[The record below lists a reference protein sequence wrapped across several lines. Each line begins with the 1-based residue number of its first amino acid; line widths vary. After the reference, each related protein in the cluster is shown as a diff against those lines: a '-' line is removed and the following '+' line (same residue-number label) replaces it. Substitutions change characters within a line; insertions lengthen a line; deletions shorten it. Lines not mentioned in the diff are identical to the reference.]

1 MILLLYVLSTLI
13 VLFFIV
19 GYFISAP
26 VYKGPTTDHF
36 NGATFTNPTGIKAK
50 GLRDVLKWMF
60 ARKQGLWK
68 EIKQAT
74 FGEKPAK
81 IIGEGIRITFVNHT
95 TFLIQTEN
103 LNILTDPVWSE
114 RTSPFS
120 FAGPKRM
127 RPPSI
132 RLEDLPI
139 IDLILLSHNHYDH
152 LDVSTLQRIVKEHK
166 PRIVTP
172 LGVKNFLE
180 QEKMK
185 GAEDM
190 DWWQE
195 IKVSDSLIIQAVPAQ
210 HFSGRGM
217 FDRDKTLW
225 CGYVIKRKEG
235 NLYFAGDTGYNEKTF
250 KEIGERCAP
259 ITVSIL
265 PIGAYKPNWFMSPI
279 HTSPAD
285 AVKIFL
291 DTKTKAA
298 VASHFGTFPLA
309 DDGGEDPINDLAVA
323 LKGEN
328 LSTEKFVILPEG
340 THKDF

>member
-1 MILLLYVLSTLI
+1 MILLLYVFTTVVI
-13 VLFFIV
+13 FFFTV
-19 GYFISAP
+19 GYFLSAP
-26 VYKGPTTDHF
+26 AHKGSVTEHF
-36 NGATFTNPTGIKAK
+36 NGTTFINPTGVKAK
-50 GLRDVLKWMF
+50 GLGDVLKWML
-60 ARKQGLWK
+60 ARKQGSWSEVK
-68 EIKQAT
+68 RTT
-74 FGEKPAK
+74 FGEKPTQ
-81 IIGEGIRITFVNHT
+81 EVNVGIRITFVNHT

-127 RPPSI
+127 RPPGI
-132 RLEDLPI
+132 RLEDLPK

-152 LDVSTLQRIVKEHK
+152 LDVNTMQQVVKKHK
-166 PRIVTP
+166 PRIITP

-180 QEKMK
+180 QENMK
-185 GAEDM
+185 GAQDM

-195 IKVSDSLIIQAVPAQ
+195 VKISESLIIQSVPAQ

-235 NLYFAGDTGYNEKTF
+235 NLYFAADTGYNERTF

-265 PIGAYKPNWFMSPI
+265 PIGAYKPNWFMAPI

-285 AVKIFL
+285 AIKIFL

-309 DDGGEDPINDLAVA
+309 DDGAEDPINDLAIA
-323 LKGEN
+323 LRVEN
-328 LSTEKFVILPEG
+328 LSIEKFIILPEG